1 MYIRYH
7 KETLEFWGTT
17 DDLNDDPECEYVID
31 TDYPL
36 PPNDCFTEKMYWNG
50 NGWTITPRGEE

>member
-7 KETLEFWGTT
+7 KQYLEFWGIT
-17 DDLNDDPECEYVID
+17 DDLNDDSECEYVID

-36 PPNDCFTEKMYWNG
+36 PPSDIFSEKIIWNG
-50 NGWTITPRGEE
+50 NGWSVVPRGEQ